1 MSIEGDTSNFRAP
14 EERNVY
20 GRSESP
26 QSEAPAGR
34 HVYRVSY
41 LTPLKPQR
49 GDMRVALGGCT
60 INRGKHYS
68 SHSNPDR

>member
-26 QSEAPAGR
+26 QSKAPAGR

-41 LTPLKPQR
+41 LPNPSKAPEGR
-49 GDMRVALGGCT
+49 HACRVGRMHHKSRKTLFLA
-60 INRGKHYS
+60 
-68 SHSNPDR
+68 